1 MVNAILIFSGIIVG
15 IFLFFTF
22 PTLKKGSG
30 VSKKTISIII
40 PARNEEFNLPNLLA
54 DLKKQTLA
62 VREIICVNDNS
73 EDRTS
78 EVIKSFNITELKSK
92 PLPGD
97 WKGKTWACQQGAA
110 KATGE
115 LLLFIDADVRLA
127 PDAVETLLSQYKGK
141 NHPISVQPYH
151 KMKKKFEH
159 FSLFFNVVQTCVT
172 GLTVFMKKKHF
183 GFYGPV
189 MMIDRDL
196 FNQNKGYEVV
206 KHSVIED
213 YNLGKY
219 YNKLGIHFKLLLGG
233 DKIQF
238 RMYSVG
244 IKQVVE
250 GWSKNFSSGSLA
262 SKWWIGLLVFAW
274 ISAYTSVPFELG
286 QNIIDMDVTYI
297 IALAITYALSVIL
310 LYRTSTKI
318 GSYPFL
324 VSLFFPVYL
333 LFFHFV
339 FFTSILKT
347 FVFKSITWKGR
358 KV

>member
-1 MVNAILIFSGIIVG
+1 VVNAILIFSGIIVG

-22 PTLKKGSG
+22 PTLKKGAG

-62 VREIICVNDNS
+62 VHEIICVNDHS
-73 EDRTS
+73 EDNTS
-78 EVIKSFNITELKSK
+78 KVIKSFNIPELKSK

-97 WKGKTWACQQGAA
+97 WKGKTWACQQGAE

-115 LLLFIDADVRLA
+115 LLLFIDADVRLS

-151 KMKKKFEH
+151 SMNKKYEY
-159 FSLFFNVVQTCVT
+159 FSLFFNAVQTCVT
-172 GLTVFMKKKHF
+172 GLTMFMKKKHL

-189 MMIDRDL
+189 MMIDRN
-196 FNQNKGYEVV
+196 FFIENKGYEVV
-206 KHSVIED
+206 KQSVIED

-219 YNKLGIHFKLLLGG
+219 YNKLGIHFKLFLGG
-233 DKIQF
+233 DKIRF
-238 RMYSVG
+238 RMYPVG

-250 GWSKNFSSGSLA
+250 GWSKNFSSGSAA

-274 ISAYTSVPFELG
+274 IATYTTIPFELG
-286 QNIIDMDVTYI
+286 QNIIDKD
-297 IALAITYALSVIL
+297 ITYTIVLSIIYILSVLL
-310 LYRTSTKI
+310 LYRTARKV

-324 VSLFFPVYL
+324 VVLFYPVYL
-333 LFFHFV
+333 LFFHLV
-339 FFTSILKT
+339 FFSSIFKT
-347 FVFKSITWKGR
+347 YVFKSITWKGR